1 MSIFKEEDL
10 QTMPE
15 LYAQDGKGDSAIV
28 HLVVRIKNTQD
39 FAWLLTEYSKEEGLF
54 FGFCCLGDFGGAELG
69 YVSKEELSDLS
80 NKYAMSIEKCDL
92 SLKDAKKKYLDI

>member
-28 HLVVRIKNTQD
+28 HLVVK
-39 FAWLLTEYSKEEGLF
+39 
-54 FGFCCLGDFGGAELG
+54 
-69 YVSKEELSDLS
+69 
-80 NKYAMSIEKCDL
+80 
-92 SLKDAKKKYLDI
+92 